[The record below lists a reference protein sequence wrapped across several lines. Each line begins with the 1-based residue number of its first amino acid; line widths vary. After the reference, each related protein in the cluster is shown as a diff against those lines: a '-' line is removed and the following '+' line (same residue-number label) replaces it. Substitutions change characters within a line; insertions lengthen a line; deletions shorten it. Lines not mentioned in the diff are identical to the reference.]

1 MKDKWV
7 KIEARDTN
15 CGERKMEDFRIERD
29 SHQVVGTEKDLT
41 VFLN

>member
-7 KIEARDTN
+7 KTEARDTN

-29 SHQVVGTEKDLT
+29 SHQVVGRDR
-41 VFLN
+41 FNSIS